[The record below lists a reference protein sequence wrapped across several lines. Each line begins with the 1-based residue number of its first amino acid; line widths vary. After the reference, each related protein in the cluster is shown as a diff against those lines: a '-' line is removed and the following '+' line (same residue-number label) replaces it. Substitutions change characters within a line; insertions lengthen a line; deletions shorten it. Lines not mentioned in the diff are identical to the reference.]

1 MNKSEE
7 LWNAVVKEGLSNYNN
22 RREQP
27 EIQTLFLVGTPKS
40 GKTTLIHA
48 FLDKDDEPKASLPVE
63 YTYIRRTNKHMVK
76 DICYIWE
83 VDISNITFVSQ
94 LTKSEGLE
102 KISLLLVI
110 DLLHVQDLWNACE
123 TVESFK
129 KNMEAETKTVVSF
142 GIIGMKYDLFEDL
155 TTEKKLILCR
165 ITKHYATILDGHL
178 IFCTKKDRTTLK
190 VAKDLFSHLAFTTKF
205 RFETQNE
212 IPNSKISHQLRFDL
226 SSPVIIPRGGEN
238 KSEIN
243 YLHQTFET
251 QFAHRPI
258 TAKRED
264 EDPAEDLNYI
274 NDVID
279 KQRKKCLEE
288 SEKP

>member
-7 LWNAVVKEGLSNYNN
+7 LWNIVVKEGLNNYNN
-22 RREQP
+22 RKEQP
-27 EIQTLFLVGTPKS
+27 ELQTLFLVGTPKS

-83 VDISNITFVSQ
+83 VDITNITFVSQ

-110 DLLHVQDLWNACE
+110 DLLHVQDLWNAFE

-129 KNMEAETKTVVSF
+129 KNMEAETKTIVNF

-178 IFCTKKDRTTLK
+178 IFCAKKDRTTLK

-205 RFETQNE
+205 
-212 IPNSKISHQLRFDL
+212 SHQLRFDL
-226 SSPVIIPRGGEN
+226 SSPIIIPRGGEN

-243 YLHQTFET
+243 YLHHTFET
-251 QFAHRPI
+251 QFAHKPI
-258 TAKRED
+258 VTKRD
-264 EDPAEDLNYI
+264 DDDPAEDLNYT

-279 KQRKKCLEE
+279 KRREKCLEE
-288 SEKP
+288 SGKP